1 MLSQDVPFGKLE
13 ATSNEVDLDTAL
25 QEVNNE
31 DKPYDPAYDR
41 RDMRRLGRIQE
52 VKRRFRFFSI
62 VGYMVIL
69 ASTWEY
75 ASTSPQSENKMLRFL
90 VFRYSLVTSVFSLS
104 NGGTAGTIWL
114 TLIACCGMSVEYASR
129 FAPPGYQKP
138 LSYAVGW
145 LCALGWQ
152 SAMPLISYT
161 AAQQVIA
168 LIATCQP
175 DFVWKGWQGAL
186 LTIAFVVFAIL
197 FNMFAINKM
206 PLIEGLVVT
215 IHIFGFF
222 AFVVIFWVLGP
233 REPASR
239 VFTEFQDQNGWG
251 SYGLATLV
259 AVVGPSSALI
269 GADAAVHLAE
279 ELKDASYILPRAM
292 VSSALINYAT
302 AFTMIISFVSAID
315 PASLEDVLATSTGQP
330 WVAVIRHVTGS
341 QAATIALAVVMCFQ
355 LTFTSINQATTSSR
369 QLWAFARDKGVPFHG
384 FLSKVSE
391 RDGVPHNAV
400 FVTLGSTVVFS
411 MIIIGSTI
419 AFNVILSVCNVAL
432 IISYI
437 ICIATMVAKRLRGE
451 KLPLSRFNLG
461 RAGLFINIAALCW
474 LSVLGVFLCFP
485 AVPNP
490 TPASM
495 NWACL
500 MFGVV
505 MIFAC
510 VWYFVRGRH
519 EYDGPV
525 RYIRKDVE

>member
-1 MLSQDVPFGKLE
+1 MLSQDQPYGKAE
-13 ATSNEVDLDTAL
+13 AISNEVDLNTAL

-31 DKPYDPAYDR
+31 GKPYDPAYDR

-69 ASTWEY
+69 ASTWEF
-75 ASTSPQSENKMLRFL
+75 A
-90 VFRYSLVTSVFSLS
+90 LVTSVFSLS

-114 TLIACCGMSVEYASR
+114 TLIACCGMFLSCLSMAEMASISPTAGGIAVSAQR
-129 FAPPGYQKP
+129 AQPNYEIWLTPLLIAAQIPLGERVSDLFAPPGYQKP

-145 LCALGWQ
+145 LSALGWQ

-168 LIATCQP
+168 LIATCQA
-175 DFVWKGWQGAL
+175 DYVWKGWQGAL

-215 IHIFGFF
+215 IHLFGFF

-259 AVVGPSSALI
+259 AVVGPSAALI

-315 PASLEDVLATSTGQP
+315 PALLEDVLATSTGQP

-355 LTFTSINQATTSSR
+355 FTFTSINQATTSSR
-369 QLWAFARDKGVPFHG
+369 QLW
-384 FLSKVSE
+384 
-391 RDGVPHNAV
+391 
-400 FVTLGSTVVFS
+400 
-411 MIIIGSTI
+411 
-419 AFNVILSVCNVAL
+419 
-432 IISYI
+432 
-437 ICIATMVAKRLRGE
+437 
-451 KLPLSRFNLG
+451 
-461 RAGLFINIAALCW
+461 
-474 LSVLGVFLCFP
+474 
-485 AVPNP
+485 
-490 TPASM
+490 
-495 NWACL
+495 
-500 MFGVV
+500 
-505 MIFAC
+505 
-510 VWYFVRGRH
+510 
-519 EYDGPV
+519 
-525 RYIRKDVE
+525 

>member
-1 MLSQDVPFGKLE
+1 MLSQDVPFGKVE

-25 QEVNNE
+25 QE
-31 DKPYDPAYDR
+31 
-41 RDMRRLGRIQE
+41 E

-75 ASTSPQSENKMLRFL
+75 ASTSPQSENKMLRFWL
-90 VFRYSLVTSVFSLS
+90 FRYSLVTSVFSLS

-168 LIATCQP
+168 LIATCQA

-215 IHIFGFF
+215 IHM
-222 AFVVIFWVLGP
+222 W
-233 REPASR
+233 
-239 VFTEFQDQNGWG
+239 Q
-251 SYGLATLV
+251 TLV

-315 PASLEDVLATSTGQP
+315 PAILEDVLATSTGQP

-461 RAGLFINIAALCW
+461 RAGLFINVAALCW

>member
-1 MLSQDVPFGKLE
+1 MLPRYRWV
-13 ATSNEVDLDTAL
+13 
-25 QEVNNE
+25 
-31 DKPYDPAYDR
+31 
-41 RDMRRLGRIQE
+41 
-52 VKRRFRFFSI
+52 
-62 VGYMVIL
+62 
-69 ASTWEY
+69 
-75 ASTSPQSENKMLRFL
+75 SE
-90 VFRYSLVTSVFSLS
+90 
-104 NGGTAGTIWL
+104 
-114 TLIACCGMSVEYASR
+114 

-161 AAQQVIA
+161 AAQQIIA
-168 LIATCQP
+168 LIATCQA
-175 DFVWKGWQGAL
+175 DFVWQGWQGAL

-197 FNMFAINKM
+197 FNMFAIDKM

-215 IHIFGFF
+215 IHLFGFF

-239 VFTEFQDQNGWG
+239 VFTEFRDQNGWG
-251 SYGLATLV
+251 SYGLAVSTQPTRSLAELTSRQTLV
-259 AVVGPSSALI
+259 AVVGPSAALI

-292 VSSALINYAT
+292 VSSALMNYAT
-302 AFTMIISFVSAID
+302 ALTMIISFVSAID
-315 PASLEDVLATSTGQP
+315 PAVLDDVLATSTGQP
-330 WVAVIRHVTGS
+330 WVAVIRNVTGS

-355 LTFTSINQATTSSR
+355 FTFTSINQATTSSR
-369 QLWAFARDKGVPFHG
+369 QLWAFARDKGVPFHA

-391 RDGVPHNAV
+391 RDGVPHNAI
-400 FVTLGSTVVFS
+400 FVTLGSTVIFS

-419 AFNVILSVCNVAL
+419 AFNIILSVCNVAL
-432 IISYI
+432 IITYT
-437 ICIATMVAKRLRGE
+437 ICIATLVAKRLRGE
-451 KLPLSRFNLG
+451 KLPPSRFNLG

-474 LSVLGVFLCFP
+474 LLVLGTFLFFP

-505 MIFAC
+505 MIFAFI
-510 VWYFVRGRH
+510 WYFVRGRH

-525 RYIRKDVE
+525 KYIRKDVE

>member
-1 MLSQDVPFGKLE
+1 MLSQDVPFGKAE

-25 QEVNNE
+25 QEMNNQG
-31 DKPYDPAYDR
+31 KPYDPAYDR

-75 ASTSPQSENKMLRFL
+75 ASMSPQSENKMLRFL

-114 TLIACCGMSVEYASR
+114 TLIACCGMSVESWMHNVGSR
-129 FAPPGYQKP
+129 TDPAVQVPQLFEHGGDGQYLAYSRRSSNIIGFAPPGYQKP

-168 LIATCQP
+168 LIATCQA

-215 IHIFGFF
+215 IHM
-222 AFVVIFWVLGP
+222 W
-233 REPASR
+233 
-239 VFTEFQDQNGWG
+239 Q
-251 SYGLATLV
+251 TLV

-315 PASLEDVLATSTGQP
+315 PALLEDVLATSTGQP

-510 VWYFVRGRH
+510 VWYFIRGRH

>member
-1 MLSQDVPFGKLE
+1 MLSQDVPFGKAE
-13 ATSNEVDLDTAL
+13 ATSNEVDLNTAL

-31 DKPYDPAYDR
+31 GKPYDPAYDR

-69 ASTWEY
+69 ASTWE
-75 ASTSPQSENKMLRFL
+75 
-90 VFRYSLVTSVFSLS
+90 
-104 NGGTAGTIWL
+104 
-114 TLIACCGMSVEYASR
+114 

-186 LTIAFVVFAIL
+186 LTIAFVLFAIL

-215 IHIFGFF
+215 IHLFGFF

-259 AVVGPSSALI
+259 AVVGPSAALI

-315 PASLEDVLATSTGQP
+315 PALLEDVLATSTG
-330 WVAVIRHVTGS
+330 GLS
-341 QAATIALAVVMCFQ
+341 
-355 LTFTSINQATTSSR
+355 TSA
-369 QLWAFARDKGVPFHG
+369 WFV
-384 FLSKVSE
+384 E
-391 RDGVPHNAV
+391 RE
-400 FVTLGSTVVFS
+400 T
-411 MIIIGSTI
+411 
-419 AFNVILSVCNVAL
+419 C
-432 IISYI
+432 
-437 ICIATMVAKRLRGE
+437 
-451 KLPLSRFNLG
+451 
-461 RAGLFINIAALCW
+461 
-474 LSVLGVFLCFP
+474 
-485 AVPNP
+485 
-490 TPASM
+490 
-495 NWACL
+495 
-500 MFGVV
+500 
-505 MIFAC
+505 
-510 VWYFVRGRH
+510 
-519 EYDGPV
+519 
-525 RYIRKDVE
+525 

>member
-1 MLSQDVPFGKLE
+1 MLSQDVPFGKVE

-25 QEVNNE
+25 QE
-31 DKPYDPAYDR
+31 PYDPAYDR

-75 ASTSPQSENKMLRFL
+75 ASTSPQSENKMLRFWL
-90 VFRYSLVTSVFSLS
+90 FRYSLVTSVFSLS

-168 LIATCQP
+168 LIATCQA

-215 IHIFGFF
+215 IHM
-222 AFVVIFWVLGP
+222 W
-233 REPASR
+233 
-239 VFTEFQDQNGWG
+239 Q
-251 SYGLATLV
+251 TLV

-315 PASLEDVLATSTGQP
+315 PAILEDVLATSTGQP

-461 RAGLFINIAALCW
+461 RAGLFINVAALCW

>member
-1 MLSQDVPFGKLE
+1 MLCQDQPFGE
-13 ATSNEVDLDTAL
+13 AKAVSNEVDLDTVL
-25 QEVNNE
+25 QELNDE
-31 DKPYDPAYDR
+31 GKPYNPTYDR
-41 RDMRRLGRIQE
+41 RDMRRLGRVQE
-52 VKRRFRFFSI
+52 VKRRFRFFSL

-69 ASTWEY
+69 ASTWEF
-75 ASTSPQSENKMLRFL
+75 A
-90 VFRYSLVTSVFSLS
+90 LVTSVFSLS

-114 TLIACCGMSVEYASR
+114 TLIACCGM

-161 AAQQVIA
+161 AAQQIIA
-168 LIATCQP
+168 LIATCQA
-175 DFVWKGWQGAL
+175 DFVWQGWQGAL

-197 FNMFAINKM
+197 FNVFAINKM
-206 PLIEGLVVT
+206 PLIEDLVVI
-215 IHIFGFF
+215 IHLFGFF

-259 AVVGPSSALI
+259 AVVGPSAALI

-315 PASLEDVLATSTGQP
+315 PALLDDVLATSTGQP

-355 LTFTSINQATTSSR
+355 FTFTSINQATTSSR
-369 QLWAFARDKGVPFHG
+369 QLWAFARDKGVPFHR
-384 FLSKVSE
+384 FLAKVNE

-400 FVTLGSTVVFS
+400 FVTLGSTVIFS

-419 AFNVILSVCNVAL
+419 AFNIILSVCNVAL
-432 IISYI
+432 IITYG
-437 ICIATMVAKRLRGE
+437 ICIATLVAKRLRGE
-451 KLPLSRFNLG
+451 KLPPSRFDLG
-461 RAGLFINIAALCW
+461 RAGLSINIAALCW
-474 LSVLGVFLCFP
+474 LLVLGTFLFFP

-505 MIFAC
+505 MIFAFI
-510 VWYFVRGRH
+510 WYFVRGRH
-519 EYDGPV
+519 EYDG
-525 RYIRKDVE
+525 

>member
-1 MLSQDVPFGKLE
+1 MLSQDVPFGKVE

-25 QEVNNE
+25 QE
-31 DKPYDPAYDR
+31 
-41 RDMRRLGRIQE
+41 E

-75 ASTSPQSENKMLRFL
+75 ASTSPQSENKMLRFWL
-90 VFRYSLVTSVFSLS
+90 FRYSLVTSVFSLS

-168 LIATCQP
+168 LIATCQA

-215 IHIFGFF
+215 IHM
-222 AFVVIFWVLGP
+222 W
-233 REPASR
+233 
-239 VFTEFQDQNGWG
+239 Q
-251 SYGLATLV
+251 TLV

-315 PASLEDVLATSTGQP
+315 PAILEDVLATSTGQP

-400 FVTLGSTVVFS
+400 FVTLGSTV
-411 MIIIGSTI
+411 IIIGSTI

-461 RAGLFINIAALCW
+461 RAGLFINVAALCW

>member
-1 MLSQDVPFGKLE
+1 MLSQDVPFGKAE

-31 DKPYDPAYDR
+31 GKPYDPAYDR

-114 TLIACCGMSVEYASR
+114 TLIACCGMFLSCLSMAEMASKEIYPRRSPEQLLTSTLINSRYLAYSRRMSAATSRVES
-129 FAPPGYQKP
+129 FAPPGYQKS

-168 LIATCQP
+168 LIATCQA

-259 AVVGPSSALI
+259 AVVGPSAALI

-292 VSSALINYAT
+292 ISSALINYAT

-315 PASLEDVLATSTGQP
+315 PALLEDVLATSTGQP

-355 LTFTSINQATTSSR
+355 FTFTSINQATTSSR
-369 QLWAFARDKGVPFHG
+369 QLW
-384 FLSKVSE
+384 
-391 RDGVPHNAV
+391 
-400 FVTLGSTVVFS
+400 
-411 MIIIGSTI
+411 
-419 AFNVILSVCNVAL
+419 
-432 IISYI
+432 
-437 ICIATMVAKRLRGE
+437 
-451 KLPLSRFNLG
+451 
-461 RAGLFINIAALCW
+461 
-474 LSVLGVFLCFP
+474 
-485 AVPNP
+485 
-490 TPASM
+490 
-495 NWACL
+495 
-500 MFGVV
+500 
-505 MIFAC
+505 
-510 VWYFVRGRH
+510 
-519 EYDGPV
+519 
-525 RYIRKDVE
+525 